1 MVYKK
6 EEMKNK
12 KCLKVSNKINDF
24 IENKKGLIYF
34 IVFITILAIIPVSSE
49 GLANLIRTLEYNTLI
64 TIIRYIFTFV
74 FIISYLKMLIHNIKG
89 VKYEKNIINKM

>member
-12 KCLKVSNKINDF
+12 KCSRVSNKINKINNF
-24 IENKKGLIYF
+24 IESKKGLIYF
-34 IVFITILAIIPVSSE
+34 IVFITILAIIPASSE

-89 VKYEKNIINKM
+89 VKYEKN